1 MPCQEVPVL
10 EFTAMQ
16 VKQTP
21 EEHKKSND
29 CFIWSSMK
37 EGILCLR
44 SYIKPDSTHAGIIV
58 KQGRKALETREL
70 ARVQN
75 QCKRKPSAQ
84 GQQGKKEVSLPSPPT
99 GKDKCIFVRD

>member
-21 EEHKKSND
+21 EEHKKNND
-29 CFIWSSMK
+29 CFLWSSMK
-37 EGILCLR
+37 ERILCLR
-44 SYIKPDSTHAGIIV
+44 SYIKPDSTLAGIIV
-58 KQGRKALETREL
+58 KQGRKALGTREL
-70 ARVQN
+70 AWVQN

-84 GQQGKKEVSLPSPPT
+84 GQKGKKGS
-99 GKDKCIFVRD
+99 